1 MIENINFS
9 CADLIKKSAKTIC
22 YFRKKKKQQEVTPAM
37 IKGNQMAEKKTISEL
52 KEMRGTYNID
62 NLLIHYTFDEIQKKN
77 NKIVLIEHKNIEDE
91 SDVEEWY
98 VNYSLLQVALY
109 RALLEINPSK
119 EYFTAKFFRKEGFN
133 TNYIKIENEKIKSI
147 LYIGDKKYKVK
158 INSAHEIV
166 NFYIT
171 KAKATFDYDSA
182 IEWDVKWK
190 FKEWDYLKRYI
201 SYKLI

>member
-182 IEWDVKWK
+182 IEWDVKW
-190 FKEWDYLKRYI
+190 I
-201 SYKLI
+201 